1 MEGSEEIKTFIFF
14 DLETSGLPRD
24 NPVKITE
31 ISLVAAQREHILD
44 IHSGISKENSYN
56 LEFLPRVL
64 NKVSFTLYPSK
75 LIHPMA
81 SAVSGKTFVSKVL
94 FQSGSVQC
102 FTVATILACIH
113 CLRLCLCRYLM

>member
-1 MEGSEEIKTFIFF
+1 MEGSEEIKTFIFL

-31 ISLVAAQREHILD
+31 ISLVAAKREHILD

-64 NKVSFTLYPSK
+64 NKVSFTIYPSK

-81 SAVSGKTFVSKVL
+81 SAVSGKAFILKVL
-94 FQSGSVQC
+94 FQSGSVYNG
-102 FTVATILACIH
+102 LP
-113 CLRLCLCRYLM
+113 

>member
-31 ISLVAAQREHILD
+31 ISLVAAQRDHILD
-44 IHSGISKENSYN
+44 THSGISKENSYN

-64 NKVSFTLYPSK
+64 NKFSFTIYPSK

-81 SAVSGKTFVSKVL
+81 SAVSGKAFVSKV
-94 FQSGSVQC
+94 F
-102 FTVATILACIH
+102 
-113 CLRLCLCRYLM
+113 